1 MSTLRGKI
9 TLNTKAFQQGIKRVK
24 AMAQR
29 LGSELVTRFKTA
41 GKVITVGLAGASLAA
56 GLVIGKVA
64 TQTLKTG
71 DEIHKMGLR
80 TGFTAEELTRLKH
93 AAELSG
99 TTIEGIEDTV
109 KDMQKNLVD
118 ASQGSVTM
126 REQFK
131 LLNLNVEELINLSP
145 EEQFKRITSALA
157 DVNDP
162 TQRAAISMRI
172 FGEGGR
178 RLIPMLA
185 EGSAGLEK
193 MKADADKLG
202 ITMSGKQV
210 QNLAAFNDSIS
221 RLGKSLLGLFQKALG
236 FEDLRLLTDQITEA
250 IIRFRESTFF
260 ATTIKNIQ
268 NLVSSVIAMG
278 SGILNVIT
286 KADENFWKFA
296 GRVGAAA
303 LAAGVAFKSGLM
315 IPIFKALTI
324 LYTAITAISIGEA
337 LEESFDLSTRFARIM
352 ATMSSGFDNIMT
364 LIAGKLEA
372 LTDEEIGEQ
381 LLERDTRLKE
391 QLDNLTVET
400 RDFVETLK
408 TKINENNEGLKNVV
422 GSLLGTD
429 DLDGTIDDILGKYK
443 QGVKDFEQIS
453 IDNKK
458 NQIDLGADQQINQFG
473 QLKKQIEDVRKE
485 AGKQVSFFVDL
496 DQLKQDRLNSGR
508 SGGVTSRAIRE
519 AGAFFRD
526 QISLKK
532 FKENFQSVG
541 NRFRRGF
548 NGQDE
553 SENPTTPGIGV
564 RQRVRA
570 GGATPA
576 RRGNIA
582 QNVEAKTTQLS
593 ELISL
598 TKSAN
603 ETRSSILTAITKL
616 SGGFGSV

>member
-1 MSTLRGKI
+1 
-9 TLNTKAFQQGIKRVK
+9 
-24 AMAQR
+24 
-29 LGSELVTRFKTA
+29 
-41 GKVITVGLAGASLAA
+41 
-56 GLVIGKVA
+56 
-64 TQTLKTG
+64 
-71 DEIHKMGLR
+71 
-80 TGFTAEELTRLKH
+80 
-93 AAELSG
+93 
-99 TTIEGIEDTV
+99 
-109 KDMQKNLVD
+109 
-118 ASQGSVTM
+118 
-126 REQFK
+126 
-131 LLNLNVEELINLSP
+131 
-145 EEQFKRITSALA
+145 
-157 DVNDP
+157 
-162 TQRAAISMRI
+162 
-172 FGEGGR
+172 
-178 RLIPMLA
+178 
-185 EGSAGLEK
+185 
-193 MKADADKLG
+193 
-202 ITMSGKQV
+202 
-210 QNLAAFNDSIS
+210 
-221 RLGKSLLGLFQKALG
+221 
-236 FEDLRLLTDQITEA
+236 
-250 IIRFRESTFF
+250 
-260 ATTIKNIQ
+260 
-268 NLVSSVIAMG
+268 
-278 SGILNVIT
+278 
-286 KADENFWKFA
+286 
-296 GRVGAAA
+296 
-303 LAAGVAFKSGLM
+303 M

>member
-296 GRVGAAA
+296 
-303 LAAGVAFKSGLM
+303 
-315 IPIFKALTI
+315 
-324 LYTAITAISIGEA
+324 
-337 LEESFDLSTRFARIM
+337 
-352 ATMSSGFDNIMT
+352 
-364 LIAGKLEA
+364 
-372 LTDEEIGEQ
+372 
-381 LLERDTRLKE
+381 
-391 QLDNLTVET
+391 
-400 RDFVETLK
+400 
-408 TKINENNEGLKNVV
+408 
-422 GSLLGTD
+422 
-429 DLDGTIDDILGKYK
+429 
-443 QGVKDFEQIS
+443 
-453 IDNKK
+453 
-458 NQIDLGADQQINQFG
+458 
-473 QLKKQIEDVRKE
+473 
-485 AGKQVSFFVDL
+485 
-496 DQLKQDRLNSGR
+496 
-508 SGGVTSRAIRE
+508 
-519 AGAFFRD
+519 
-526 QISLKK
+526 
-532 FKENFQSVG
+532 
-541 NRFRRGF
+541 
-548 NGQDE
+548 
-553 SENPTTPGIGV
+553 
-564 RQRVRA
+564 
-570 GGATPA
+570 
-576 RRGNIA
+576 
-582 QNVEAKTTQLS
+582 
-593 ELISL
+593 
-598 TKSAN
+598 
-603 ETRSSILTAITKL
+603 
-616 SGGFGSV
+616 